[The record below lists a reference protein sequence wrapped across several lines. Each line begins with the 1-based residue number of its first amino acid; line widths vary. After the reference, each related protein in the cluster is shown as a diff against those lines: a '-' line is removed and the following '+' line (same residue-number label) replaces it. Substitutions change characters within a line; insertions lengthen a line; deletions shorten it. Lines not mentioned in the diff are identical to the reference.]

1 MPYEPSPREA
11 RHVWKYRSQKV
22 GRGAACCPLAAMSRA
37 DGSQVMAQARA
48 ECSGQH

>member
-11 RHVWKYRSQKV
+11 RHVWKYRSQK
-22 GRGAACCPLAAMSRA
+22 GRQRRGVLPTRSHVEA